1 MAPTEGGQVVDVTSL
16 PPRRL
21 VAERGLVLSA
31 GFGGIPSR
39 RRFALASCLPQAV
52 PPSSPYLFPH
62 LAVWPS
68 CVTWQLFPW
77 WSQVISTTLRCVGP
91 PPGLVS
97 FYTPPPPPPSI
108 SRPHMLMFASIVD
121 NQPMPVGSPCTFK
134 CHRTVLQASRLVT
147 KKSVLLYRCFR
158 LGVLMFLSPG

>member
-52 PPSSPYLFPH
+52 PPLLPLPLPPPGCLAELCH
-62 LAVWPS
+62 LAVISMVESGDFYYSPLRRAPS
-68 CVTWQLFPW
+68 RPRFFFTPL
-77 WSQVISTTLRCVGP
+77 
-91 PPGLVS
+91 
-97 FYTPPPPPPSI
+97 PPPPLPSI
-108 SRPHMLMFASIVD
+108 SRCLMLMFASIVD
-121 NQPMPVGSPCTFK
+121 NQPMPVGSPCKLK

-147 KKSVLLYRCFR
+147 KKFVLCIVVFDWE
-158 LGVLMFLSPG
+158 F